1 MVFIQFSQKLMAY
14 IKHSKLLSYN
24 KTKHGVITYL
34 FVLIA
39 PCFSFSQNLVPN
51 PSFNDVIDC
60 DISSWSATVQ
70 SVENWY
76 ASIGSPDFFNY
87 CFNPPRQAP
96 NTFAGYSDP
105 LNGSSMAGV
114 GLGRNNTLNIVSR
127 ETISVELTNT
137 LEKNLFYCVSF
148 FYKNAQSDGLTYS
161 TEMLSGMFTHGTI
174 TVGDLEN
181 TTVKMKNQ
189 VNEVYNGW
197 TKFKSYYQPNGGENT
212 FSIGYFGVL
221 DYYHEL
227 PNEPFHNLYY
237 FIDSVRVEECD
248 KDSTLSIVLELPNV
262 FTPNGDEVND
272 FYIVKANN
280 LVALEVNILNRWGNL
295 VSQFDGLTHYW
306 DGKAQNGSMCSD
318 GVYFVKAIGETKD
331 GDIIMKHGFIHL
343 ITN

>member
-1 MVFIQFSQKLMAY
+1 MAY

-39 PCFSFSQNLVPN
+39 PCFAFSQNLIPN
-51 PSFNDVIDC
+51 PSFNEINDC
-60 DISSWSATVQ
+60 NVSNSSASIQ

-76 ASIGSPDFFNY
+76 ASLFTPDFFNY
-87 CFNPPRQAP
+87 CFNPPYQVP
-96 NTFAGYSDP
+96 NAFNGFSHPLSGSTFG
-105 LNGSSMAGV
+105 
-114 GLGRNNTLNIVSR
+114 GLALYISLFSQSVNR
-127 ETISVELTNT
+127 ETVSVELINP
-137 LEKNLFYCVSF
+137 LNENSFYCVTF
-148 FYKNAQSDGLTYS
+148 FYKNAQSEGLTYS
-161 TEMLSGMFTHGTI
+161 TEMLSGMFTHDTI
-174 TVGDLEN
+174 TVGDLDN
-181 TTVKMKNQ
+181 TTVQMKNQ
-189 VNEVYNGW
+189 VNEVYDGW
-197 TKFKSYYQPNGGENT
+197 TKFKSYYQPQGGENT
-212 FSIGYFGVL
+212 FSIGYFGAL
-221 DYYHEL
+221 NYQHESS
-227 PNEPFHNLYY
+227 NEPFHYLYY

-280 LVALEVNILNRWGNL
+280 LVALEVTILNRWGNL
-295 VSQFDGLTHYW
+295 VSQFDGLMYYW
-306 DGKAQNGSMCSD
+306 DGKAQNGNMCSD